1 MLMTSAIETTY
12 WAKPIPLREFD
23 WLATREGWEPG
34 LPIGHGATEQD
45 AIEHLIMNEGDE
57 DEQLYQESA
66 DDDPEP
72 EDMTDDDW
80 EEWLEVVGK

>member
-1 MLMTSAIETTY
+1 MNPIETTY

-34 LPIGHGATEQD
+34 EPIGHGATEQA
-45 AIEHLIMNEGDE
+45 AIWHLIKAEDE
-57 DEQLYQESA
+57 DDDERDYCESA
-66 DDDPEP
+66 DEYDPEP

-80 EEWLEVVGK
+80 RYWLEVVGT